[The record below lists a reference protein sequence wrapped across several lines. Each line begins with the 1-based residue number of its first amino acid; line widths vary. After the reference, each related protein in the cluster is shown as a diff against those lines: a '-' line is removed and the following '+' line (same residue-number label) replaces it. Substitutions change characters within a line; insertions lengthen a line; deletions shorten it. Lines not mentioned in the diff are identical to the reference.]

1 MVNNRGMSV
10 LCRPGRVARHDGRA
24 WAGEQGRLHPA
35 ATGDIPRHAIATGRH
50 NCDMMGRGATRGD
63 ASGGDGF
70 VDHTKRNKPSLLDRD
85 DVLKL
90 LRDAVAKAGNQS
102 AWAREKNINRT
113 AVSAILNGR
122 KNLQPKILAALKLKK
137 AEAYTRM

>member
-1 MVNNRGMSV
+1 MVSPRQSRKAAALRLWHLGAKTVAAARNSCNMMV
-10 LCRPGRVARHDGRA
+10 LGGDAGRRS
-24 WAGEQGRLHPA
+24 
-35 ATGDIPRHAIATGRH
+35 
-50 NCDMMGRGATRGD
+50 
-63 ASGGDGF
+63 ASGGDCF
-70 VDHTKRNKPSLLDRD
+70 VDHGKKGKSSLLDKD
-85 DVLKL
+85 DVLRL

>member
-1 MVNNRGMSV
+1 MMARATMRG
-10 LCRPGRVARHDGRA
+10 G
-24 WAGEQGRLHPA
+24 
-35 ATGDIPRHAIATGRH
+35 
-50 NCDMMGRGATRGD
+50 

-70 VDHTKRNKPSLLDRD
+70 VDHGNKKGKASLLDKD

-122 KNLQPKILAALKLKK
+122 KNLQPKILAALKLRK
-137 AEAYTRM
+137 AEAYTRA

>member
-1 MVNNRGMSV
+1 MRGGV
-10 LCRPGRVARHDGRA
+10 
-24 WAGEQGRLHPA
+24 
-35 ATGDIPRHAIATGRH
+35 
-50 NCDMMGRGATRGD
+50 D
-63 ASGGDGF
+63 ASGGDCF
-70 VDHTKRNKPSLLDRD
+70 VDHGKKGKSSLLDKD
-85 DVLKL
+85 DVLRL

-122 KNLQPKILAALKLKK
+122 KNLQPKILAALKLRK